1 MSQEISNYPKAIPS
15 YYYEMGYQIPPF
27 FVALTPDMNGHCNID
42 DSYYAYYEATLDD
55 YYSCLS
61 SAKKTPPITK
71 ENVKC
76 NVMSNV
82 KILLTFVNRTL
93 QRLRVGN
100 GCGIRS
106 KVEDIHAYS
115 SERHRSSEEYEDNHL
130 PTHNRICSIE
140 RTWREEGYM
149 MRVAVSFPCP
159 LEEEKLDE
167 SSDALEERRE
177 RDGVVVDEAI
187 EVDV

>member
-1 MSQEISNYPKAIPS
+1 MSQEISNYPPVIPS

-27 FVALTPDMNGHCNID
+27 FVALTPDMNGHCDID

-55 YYSCLS
+55 YYSCLGG
-61 SAKKTPPITK
+61 AKKTPPITK

-100 GCGIRS
+100 
-106 KVEDIHAYS
+106 
-115 SERHRSSEEYEDNHL
+115 EDNHL
-130 PTHNRICSIE
+130 PTYNRIEAQTICSME
-140 RTWREEGYM
+140 RTGREEGYM

-177 RDGVVVDEAI
+177 RDGVVVGEAI